1 MIKINL
7 QVLERSALLIILKKI
22 CAVVYT
28 PGCNFKC
35 PWCHNW
41 KIAYTKNYSSMEEI
55 HVLNKLIYL
64 KKRISAVCITGGEP
78 TIHSYLPKFIQKLKH
93 LRYSVKLDTNGTNPE
108 MVKCL
113 IENNM
118 IDYIALDIKA
128 KPENYSKLIG
138 KKTIIFF
145 FKISRTIDILRNS
158 TIDYEF
164 RMTFVPGLSNE
175 EDINFFLKIFLKD
188 EEKGYITIANST
200 ELFQVKRQYSDFNIN
215 KLILR

>member
-1 MIKINL
+1 MIKINFAGIRTFSF
-7 QVLERSALLIILKKI
+7 VDYPKKI

-118 IDYIALDIKA
+118 IDYIALVIKA

-138 KKTIIFF
+138 KNDYLF

-175 EDINFFLKIFLKD
+175 EDINFFENFLKD

>member
-1 MIKINL
+1 
-7 QVLERSALLIILKKI
+7 
-22 CAVVYT
+22 
-28 PGCNFKC
+28 
-35 PWCHNW
+35 
-41 KIAYTKNYSSMEEI
+41 MEEI

-138 KKTIIFF
+138 KNDYLF

-175 EDINFFLKIFLKD
+175 EDINFFENFLKD

>member
-1 MIKINL
+1 MIKINFAGIRTFSF
-7 QVLERSALLIILKKI
+7 VDYPKKI

-138 KKTIIFF
+138 KNDYLF

-175 EDINFFLKIFLKD
+175 EDINFFENFLKD
-188 EEKGYITIANST
+188 EENGYITIANST

>member
-1 MIKINL
+1 MIKINFAGIRTFSF
-7 QVLERSALLIILKKI
+7 VDYPKKI

-138 KKTIIFF
+138 KNDYLF

-175 EDINFFLKIFLKD
+175 EDINFFENFLKD
-188 EEKGYITIANST
+188 EEKGFITIANST

>member
-1 MIKINL
+1 MIKINFAGIRTFSF
-7 QVLERSALLIILKKI
+7 VDYPKKI

-113 IENNM
+113 IKNNM

-138 KKTIIFF
+138 KNDYLF

-175 EDINFFLKIFLKD
+175 EDINFFENFLKD

>member
-1 MIKINL
+1 VRMIKINFAGIRTFSF
-7 QVLERSALLIILKKI
+7 VDYPKKI

-138 KKTIIFF
+138 KNDYLF

-175 EDINFFLKIFLKD
+175 EDINFFENFLKD

>member
-1 MIKINL
+1 MIKINFAGIRTFSF
-7 QVLERSALLIILKKI
+7 VDYPKII

-138 KKTIIFF
+138 KNDYLF

-175 EDINFFLKIFLKD
+175 EDINFFENFLKD

>member
-1 MIKINL
+1 MIKINFAGIRTFSF
-7 QVLERSALLIILKKI
+7 VDYPKKI

-138 KKTIIFF
+138 KNDYLF

-175 EDINFFLKIFLKD
+175 EDINFFENFLKD

>member
-1 MIKINL
+1 
-7 QVLERSALLIILKKI
+7 
-22 CAVVYT
+22 
-28 PGCNFKC
+28 
-35 PWCHNW
+35 
-41 KIAYTKNYSSMEEI
+41 MEEI

-138 KKTIIFF
+138 KTIIF

-175 EDINFFLKIFLKD
+175 EDINFLKIF
-188 EEKGYITIANST
+188 E
-200 ELFQVKRQYSDFNIN
+200 R
-215 KLILR
+215 

>member
-1 MIKINL
+1 MIKINFAGIRTFSF
-7 QVLERSALLIILKKI
+7 VDYPKKI

-93 LRYSVKLDTNGTNPE
+93 LRYSVKLILTEQTQNGK
-108 MVKCL
+108 M
-113 IENNM
+113 
-118 IDYIALDIKA
+118 
-128 KPENYSKLIG
+128 
-138 KKTIIFF
+138 
-145 FKISRTIDILRNS
+145 
-158 TIDYEF
+158 
-164 RMTFVPGLSNE
+164 
-175 EDINFFLKIFLKD
+175 
-188 EEKGYITIANST
+188 
-200 ELFQVKRQYSDFNIN
+200 SD
-215 KLILR
+215 

>member
-1 MIKINL
+1 VRRIKINFAGIRTFSF
-7 QVLERSALLIILKKI
+7 VDYPKKI

-41 KIAYTKNYSSMEEI
+41 KIAYTKNYLSMEEI

-108 MVKCL
+108 MIKCL

-138 KKTIIFF
+138 KNDYLF

-164 RMTFVPGLSNE
+164 RMTFVPGISNE
-175 EDINFFLKIFLKD
+175 EDIDFFENFLRD

-200 ELFQVKRQYSDFNIN
+200 ELFQVKRQYSNFNIN